1 MTIHPN
7 AVLRLFWRHHRQTY
21 VPLTRSEIHTRL
33 KADPDEINTILRGL
47 TRDGLL
53 THNGGTR
60 ANDTKHMIYDAT
72 EAGMAAHREIMMM
85 GAGS

>member
-47 TRDGLL
+47 TRDG
-53 THNGGTR
+53 GTR

-72 EAGMAAHREIMMM
+72 DAGMAAHREIMMM